1 MDTPANQMTPLLFA
15 EAAKENLVPLGV
27 KVEARDRKW
36 AESMKMGS
44 FLSVARG
51 SNEPP
56 VFLEIS
62 YCGGP
67 KGNSILPIRVK
78 PENRERRV
86 LLIFW

>member
-1 MDTPANQMTPLLFA
+1 MSNFNLCRLMDTPANQMTPTLFA
-15 EAAKENLVPLGV
+15 EAVKENLIPLGV
-27 KVEARDRKW
+27 KVEVRDRKW

-62 YCGGP
+62 YNGAS
-67 KGNSILPIRVK
+67 KGNII
-78 PENRERRV
+78 
-86 LLIFW
+86 IAM